1 MINVIVDPNKI
12 HLMEKLCSDLN
23 MVLFIQDAFGKVCKL
38 HMKNENGVFQIS
50 AEPPQSKGG
59 CAPPDATYHIQN
71 TSGGHM
77 AFF

>member
-38 HMKNENGVFQIS
+38 HVKNENGVFQIS

-59 CAPPDATYHIQN
+59 CAPPGVRDA
-71 TSGGHM
+71 
-77 AFF
+77 